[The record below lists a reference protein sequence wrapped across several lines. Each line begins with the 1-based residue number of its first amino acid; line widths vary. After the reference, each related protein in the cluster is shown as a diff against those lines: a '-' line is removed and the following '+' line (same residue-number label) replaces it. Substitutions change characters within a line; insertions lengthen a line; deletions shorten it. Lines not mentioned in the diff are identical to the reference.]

1 MLLQWTILTIFASY
15 LGPAEVS
22 AWAILGSIWD
32 MFYSCTTGIGD
43 AAEIRAAYHFGEN
56 NPGMAKLS
64 SYKSLFLS
72 MSVATVVSIVYMS
85 LQNQIPGW
93 FTIDETLQS
102 MLAEL
107 VPFVGVANITMQF
120 GMTSWSL
127 IGAQGKYKLATWV
140 SLVSSWGATL
150 PIAAVFVFVFHL
162 DLQGLTAAV
171 VIGYVSTGAAL
182 SYVLLCTDWV
192 KTTRKIQEKNAE
204 TAEGEMSSNDKDGD
218 TDDAAEELYAAMHPR
233 RRASRTAARRNVRL
247 LIVPRGCKPGIVV
260 GEDTSRAGTYVLTV
274 RMFSFLWRVV
284 HPGDCVL
291 AVNGKDT
298 TKLRPAEVAKLLA
311 ECGDEGCAITVASP
325 NLNSSDEDY
334 DSVAGNSLL

>member
-1 MLLQWTILTIFASY
+1 
-15 LGPAEVS
+15 
-22 AWAILGSIWD
+22 

-56 NPGMAKLS
+56 NPSMAKLS

-93 FTIDETLQS
+93 FTVDETLQA

-140 SLVSSWGATL
+140 ALASSWLATL
-150 PIAAVFVFVFHL
+150 PVAAIFVFVFHL
-162 DLQGLTAAV
+162 DLQGLTSAV
-171 VIGYVSTGAAL
+171 VVGYVSTGAAL

-192 KTTRKIQEKNAE
+192 KTTRKIQEKNKN
-204 TAEGEMSSNDKDGD
+204 TAEGEMTLADPSEDND
-218 TDDAAEELYAAMHPR
+218 DDAAEELYAALHPR
-233 RRASRTAARRNVRL
+233 SRAARTAARRNIRL
-247 LIVPRGCKPGIVV
+247 LIIPSGRKPGIIV
-260 GEDTSRAGTYVLTV
+260 GEDTLRSGTYVLTV
-274 RMFSFLWRVV
+274 RMFSYLWRVV
-284 HPGDCVL
+284 HPGDCIL
-291 AVNGKDT
+291 AVNGQDT
-298 TKLRPAEVAKLLA
+298 TTLKPTEVAKLLT
-311 ECGDEGCAITVASP
+311 ECSDKGCTITVASP
-325 NLNSSDEDY
+325 NLNSDDDDY
-334 DSVAGNSLL
+334 DSITCADTTAAPGPSS